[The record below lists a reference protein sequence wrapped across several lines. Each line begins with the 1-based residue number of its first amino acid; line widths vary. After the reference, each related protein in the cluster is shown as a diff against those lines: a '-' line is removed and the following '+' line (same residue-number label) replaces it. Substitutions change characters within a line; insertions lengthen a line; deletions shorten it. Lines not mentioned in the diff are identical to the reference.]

1 MSIEQQL
8 EERLG
13 MMPQNSTSA
22 PDVIIPGVD
31 GNDNNNI
38 NSDIYD
44 VQEDYSLPTPA
55 STLANAIVC
64 PLFNGASYAQG
75 MATMVGLYGCY
86 HLGI

>member
-1 MSIEQQL
+1 MSIQQEL

-31 GNDNNNI
+31 ANSNNI

-55 STLANAIVC
+55 STLANVVC
-64 PLFNGASYAQG
+64 PSFNGASYAQG